1 MIFESW
7 HLSQHTLVVVC
18 LAAILL
24 AAFFM
29 TRLTKKLRL
38 PNVTGYI
45 LAGVFIG
52 PCMLSL
58 IPQAAI
64 DNMDF
69 VTDIA
74 LSFIAFSVGKYLRWD
89 NLKKNGSHVLIIT
102 LFEALVAAAVVTVTM
117 IAVFRLPVS
126 FALLL
131 GAIASATAPA
141 STIMTLRQYHAKGQ
155 FVDILLAVVALDDV
169 VALVAFSACA
179 AVAQGLAGEGF
190 SLATVLE
197 PILLN
202 FAAIGLGGL
211 LGYALHKVID
221 ANHTK
226 DTRLM
231 VAVAMILVVTGF
243 CSALDLSP
251 LLACM
256 ALGAVYINAG
266 KQQEIFSQVD
276 TFAVPVLAIF
286 FVLSGM
292 RLDLTAL
299 SSAGVIGIAYFLVRI
314 LGKYAGCFAGAALSR
329 APKAVRNFMGLGL
342 IPQAGV
348 AIGLALLAQRI
359 LPAETGGL
367 LSTII
372 LSSSVLYEM
381 IGPACA
387 KGSLFLAHVIPRAEK
402 TGPAG
407 LPLPPRQ
414 PRKAR
419 APHHGHKFALGA
431 KR

>member
-1 MIFESW
+1 M
-7 HLSQHTLVVVC
+7 
-18 LAAILL
+18 
-24 AAFFM
+24 
-29 TRLTKKLRL
+29 
-38 PNVTGYI
+38 
-45 LAGVFIG
+45 
-52 PCMLSL
+52 
-58 IPQAAI
+58 
-64 DNMDF
+64 
-69 VTDIA
+69 
-74 LSFIAFSVGKYLRWD
+74 
-89 NLKKNGSHVLIIT
+89 
-102 LFEALVAAAVVTVTM
+102 
-117 IAVFRLPVS
+117 
-126 FALLL
+126 
-131 GAIASATAPA
+131 
-141 STIMTLRQYHAKGQ
+141 
-155 FVDILLAVVALDDV
+155 
-169 VALVAFSACA
+169 
-179 AVAQGLAGEGF
+179 
-190 SLATVLE
+190 
-197 PILLN
+197 
-202 FAAIGLGGL
+202 
-211 LGYALHKVID
+211 
-221 ANHTK
+221 
-226 DTRLM
+226 
-231 VAVAMILVVTGF
+231 
-243 CSALDLSP
+243 

-329 APKAVRNFMGLGL
+329 APKAVRNFMGMGL